1 MKQVTQPL
9 PDSTAKVCYIKS
21 LHISPDLGYG
31 LRKNNLIL
39 LCNSKYFKLKFK
51 LKIMITNKQRS
62 FVIYGLAALLLVIPF
77 IGMQFTKKINWSG
90 FDFLIAGILLF
101 GTAFCVDMILKMEKK
116 NAKRMFYIVLILLAL
131 FLIWAELAVGIFGS
145 PVAGS

>member
-1 MKQVTQPL
+1 
-9 PDSTAKVCYIKS
+9 
-21 LHISPDLGYG
+21 
-31 LRKNNLIL
+31 
-39 LCNSKYFKLKFK
+39 
-51 LKIMITNKQRS
+51 MITSKERS
-62 FVIYGLAALLLVIPF
+62 FAIYGFAALLLVIPF
-77 IGMQFTKKINWSG
+77 IGMQFAKEINWSG

-101 GTAFCVDMILKMEKK
+101 GTAFCLDMVLKMEKR

>member
-1 MKQVTQPL
+1 MTNRLQKFKKEITSFNFLEINFVIQ
-9 PDSTAKVCYIKS
+9 STLKIK
-21 LHISPDLGYG
+21 I
-31 LRKNNLIL
+31 
-39 LCNSKYFKLKFK
+39 K

-77 IGMQFTKKINWSG
+77 IGMQFTKEINWSG

-101 GTAFCVDMILKMEKK
+101 GTAFCVDMVLKMEKK
-116 NAKRMFYIVLILLAL
+116 NARRMFYIVLILLAL

-145 PVAGS
+145 PFAGS

>member
-1 MKQVTQPL
+1 M
-9 PDSTAKVCYIKS
+9 
-21 LHISPDLGYG
+21 
-31 LRKNNLIL
+31 R
-39 LCNSKYFKLKFK
+39 
-51 LKIMITNKQRS
+51 TNKQRS
-62 FVIYGLAALLLVIPF
+62 FVIYGLAALVLVIPF
-77 IGMQFTKKINWSG
+77 IGMQFTQEINWSD

-101 GTAFCVDMILKMEKK
+101 GTAFCVDMVLKMEKK

>member
-1 MKQVTQPL
+1 M
-9 PDSTAKVCYIKS
+9 
-21 LHISPDLGYG
+21 
-31 LRKNNLIL
+31 
-39 LCNSKYFKLKFK
+39 KFK

-77 IGMQFTKKINWSG
+77 IGMQFTKEINWSG

-101 GTAFCVDMILKMEKK
+101 GTAFCVDMVLKMEKK
-116 NAKRMFYIVLILLAL
+116 NAKRMFYIVIILLVL